1 MDTLSTGLIADG
13 SSDQSLIPLLTTLLG
28 ELLPETRI
36 ETPQW
41 IAPTNKN
48 ALSEK
53 IAYALDP
60 ENFQFD
66 ILFVHRDAENETIAK
81 RVEEISQSTPAGKYP
96 IVCVIPV
103 KMTESW
109 LITSDKVIK
118 EAVGNSHSQ
127 AKLALPAQ
135 NKIESCDSKTV
146 LLAALTEASEYGA
159 QRRRKFKPEQFR
171 HRVAELT
178 TDLTALRK
186 ISSFKKME
194 NALID
199 ILEERGIPHVEV

>member
-36 ETPQW
+36 EPPQW
-41 IAPTNKN
+41 ISPTNKN

-81 RVEEISQSTPAGKYP
+81 RVEEISQSTPAGNHP

-109 LITSDKVIK
+109 LITSDKAIK
-118 EAVGNSHSQ
+118 EAVGNSHSK
-127 AKLALPAQ
+127 AKLDLPAQ
-135 NKIESCDSKTV
+135 NKIESCDSKAV
-146 LLAALTEASEYGA
+146 LLSALTKASEYGA
-159 QRRRKFKPEQFR
+159 QRRRKFKPELFR

-194 NALID
+194 NALKN
-199 ILEERGIPHVEV
+199 ILQQRGIPHVEV